1 MNSATS
7 TRRKPTELR
16 RLLYVADDDP
26 ASDPA
31 FHRSLGLAE
40 LAGAELS
47 VAVAVDRAP
56 SPTDELLGLGPEELH
71 DVIVKHH
78 RARLESILAPYR
90 DDGRQIEVCV
100 LVGRAEVEI
109 TRDVVDNRRDLVI
122 KRAGRVTEEKRRPSG
137 LDQKLVR
144 GCPCPVWI
152 EHGDDVADVRRILIP
167 VDADPLEHGRRI
179 LAHHVLSIG
188 LTLAGILGAEADI
201 LHAWSVY
208 GEVELRGGFART
220 SKDRVDEYVRQHRQ
234 QHEQWLEGLV
244 GEIETNVAV
253 HAHLVKGTAEHA
265 IPTFAADT
273 RPGLIVMGTVAR
285 TGVRGLVLGNTAE
298 SVLGQVQCGVLFVK
312 PPGFTTPFS
321 LAD

>member
-1 MNSATS
+1 MNPATS
-7 TRRKPTELR
+7 SRSQPTQLR

-26 ASDPA
+26 AGDPA
-31 FHRSLGLAE
+31 FHRALRLAE

-56 SPTDELLGLGPEELH
+56 SPTEEILGLGPEELH
-71 DVIVKHH
+71 DLIIRHH
-78 RARLESILAPYR
+78 QARLESTLAPYR
-90 DDGRQIEVCV
+90 DDGRQIDVRV
-100 LVGRAEVEI
+100 LTGRPEVEI
-109 TRDVVDNRRDLVI
+109 TRDVVEDRRDMVF
-122 KRAGRVTEEKRRPSG
+122 KRAGPGTEKRHRPSG

-152 EHGDDVADVRRILIP
+152 EHGEDADDIRRILIP
-167 VDADPLEHGRRI
+167 VDADPLEHGRRL

-188 LTLAGILGAEADI
+188 LTLAEILGAEVDI

-220 SKDRVDEYVRQHRQ
+220 SKDKVDEYVRQYRE
-234 QHEQWLEGLV
+234 QHERWLNDLV
-244 GEIETNVAV
+244 GELETDVAV
-253 HAHLVKGTAEHA
+253 HSHLVKGMAEHV
-265 IPTFAADT
+265 IPAFAAET
-273 RPGLIVMGTVAR
+273 RPDLIVMGTVAR
-285 TGVRGLVLGNTAE
+285 AGVRGLVLGNTAE
-298 SVLGQVQCGVLFVK
+298 GVLGQVQSGVLFVK